1 MLERQQH
8 IDVPL
13 PLFPLPS
20 LSLKIN
26 KILKKKKRIKD
37 LNVKNKTFFVVVS
50 FALADMAQGI
60 EYWPANQR
68 VTGSIPSL
76 GHMPGLLSRSP
87 VGGV

>member
-1 MLERQQH
+1 MVFLSS
-8 IDVPL
+8 
-13 PLFPLPS
+13 FP